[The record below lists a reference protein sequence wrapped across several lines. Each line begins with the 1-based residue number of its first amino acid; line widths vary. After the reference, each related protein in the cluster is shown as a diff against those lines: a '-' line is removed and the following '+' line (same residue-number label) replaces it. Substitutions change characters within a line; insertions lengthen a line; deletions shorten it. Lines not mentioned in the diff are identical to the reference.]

1 MSKFINSKDAI
12 ASPLLLWQEVPTQVS
27 IEETYDLKVWPV
39 TNIFNEGPINFVI
52 PPQAKGMLTS
62 VDIVTKVK
70 IEHETAADGTRY
82 MSLGIINNFA
92 NSLWELVEVR
102 LDDRVDIMQSMR
114 NSYAYQTFFNHV
126 LNTESTHADY
136 LFENELFKM
145 DEGFNK
151 EKAESTKVFT
161 LATNTIA
168 KQLDEKIFNLGDD
181 DFEGYNYA
189 QKLKALKDTLDEQWK
204 YHTTTSSNN
213 PAAGERAF
221 RFKTFKDKAIKAT
234 VSSKLQCPIL
244 TTSKCLP
251 TNIKIRV
258 SLSKNSDDFLLFA
271 NSTLYGDVKVVVEDI
286 YLNVTYYRPRDAIL
300 KHIEDNLKQEP
311 IPYFLSKP
319 EIIIKPI
326 THSNRIIRITNL
338 FHDKM
343 PSHAFFCLQKS
354 DDFNGKR
361 DTSPFIFIPF
371 SKFQLFLNGKPYF
384 MDPLEADFNEYT
396 ILGDTEVLRT
406 WDRNGQYL
414 RQLYK
419 TIGRDL
425 KGDCLINSKNFHL
438 NFMAAVSFTSDRSTT
453 SSTYLSL
460 QEKKST
466 SLEIDMGY
474 DEDIPSDMILII
486 YALFDRQ
493 IQIDSNRSVTII
505 E

>member
-12 ASPLLLWQEVPTQVS
+12 ASPLLLWQELPTQVS

-52 PPQAKGMLTS
+52 PPQPNGMLTS
-62 VDIVTKVK
+62 VDIVTKVIIK
-70 IEHETAADGTRY
+70 YKTATDEMRY

-114 NSYAYQTFFNHV
+114 NSYAYQTFFNHA

-151 EKAESTKVFT
+151 AKAENTTGFT

-168 KQLDEKIFNLGDD
+168 KQLDEKIFALEDNA
-181 DFEGYNYA
+181 DFTGYNYA
-189 QKLKALKDTLDEQWK
+189 QKLKALKETLDGNWR
-204 YHTTTSSNN
+204 YYTTTSSNN
-213 PAAGERAF
+213 PAAGERAS
-221 RFKTFKDKAIKAT
+221 RFMTFKDKTTKAT

-251 TNIKIRV
+251 TNVKIRV

-271 NSTLYGDVKVVVEDI
+271 NSTLYGDVKVIVEDI

-300 KHIEDNLKQEP
+300 KHIEDNLKRES

-343 PSHAFFCLQKS
+343 PSQAFFCLQK
-354 DDFNGKR
+354 KCR
-361 DTSPFIFIPF
+361 
-371 SKFQLFLNGKPYF
+371 FQ
-384 MDPLEADFNEYT
+384 
-396 ILGDTEVLRT
+396 R
-406 WDRNGQYL
+406 
-414 RQLYK
+414 
-419 TIGRDL
+419 
-425 KGDCLINSKNFHL
+425 
-438 NFMAAVSFTSDRSTT
+438 
-453 SSTYLSL
+453 
-460 QEKKST
+460 
-466 SLEIDMGY
+466 
-474 DEDIPSDMILII
+474 
-486 YALFDRQ
+486 
-493 IQIDSNRSVTII
+493 
-505 E
+505 